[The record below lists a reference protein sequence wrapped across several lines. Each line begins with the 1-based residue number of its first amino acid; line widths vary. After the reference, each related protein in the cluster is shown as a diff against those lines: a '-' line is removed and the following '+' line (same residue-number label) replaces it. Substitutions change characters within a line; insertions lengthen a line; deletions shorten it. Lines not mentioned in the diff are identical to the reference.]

1 MYYRRYFEG
10 NVENPNETSS
20 GLFAGISYSIYKN
33 QSIILGNAIKQTLI
47 DAGMNA
53 KYDEETLMLYPNQLE
68 NTGIGIFITSFYVV
82 NIYLQCSGGY
92 KNTQE
97 SQSAYSPFNQ
107 GGTSYK
113 FYVTLLGD
121 PKNFLRINIGC
132 FSDVGNILKTTIYF
146 AYGTD
151 KRDMQKIIYIYPHAS
166 GANTSTFYAM
176 HALDGSAVDGLNAL
190 STAVNF
196 NQPAVTGT
204 EKDIVLIDLFSQQG
218 YFTIDDCYIGCSAL
232 TPGLTSFYLING
244 EEYYYPTSCILVKC
258 KSKISV

>member
-1 MYYRRYFEG
+1 M
-10 NVENPNETSS
+10 
-20 GLFAGISYSIYKN
+20 
-33 QSIILGNAIKQTLI
+33 IKEICRKL
-47 DAGMNA
+47 
-53 KYDEETLMLYPNQLE
+53 
-68 NTGIGIFITSFYVV
+68 
-82 NIYLQCSGGY
+82 
-92 KNTQE
+92 
-97 SQSAYSPFNQ
+97 
-107 GGTSYK
+107 
-113 FYVTLLGD
+113 
-121 PKNFLRINIGC
+121 
-132 FSDVGNILKTTIYF
+132 
-146 AYGTD
+146 
-151 KRDMQKIIYIYPHAS
+151 YIYPHAS